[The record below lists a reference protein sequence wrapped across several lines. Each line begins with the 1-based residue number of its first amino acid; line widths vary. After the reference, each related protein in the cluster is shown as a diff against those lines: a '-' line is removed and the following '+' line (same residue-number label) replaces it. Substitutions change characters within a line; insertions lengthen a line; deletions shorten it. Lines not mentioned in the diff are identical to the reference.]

1 MGEGNL
7 PHAVGHALFNAPQDT
22 IGLLRHKSTLLAH
35 GQPVVHHDTQVLKF
49 AVAVELVVPDSK
61 EAVMGHKG
69 FFPFSFF
76 LLGQR
81 DEIFNLCIKPIMF
94 FTCEFKAGKDL

>member
-1 MGEGNL
+1 
-7 PHAVGHALFNAPQDT
+7 
-22 IGLLRHKSTLLAH
+22 
-35 GQPVVHHDTQVLKF
+35 
-49 AVAVELVVPDSK
+49 VELVVPDSK